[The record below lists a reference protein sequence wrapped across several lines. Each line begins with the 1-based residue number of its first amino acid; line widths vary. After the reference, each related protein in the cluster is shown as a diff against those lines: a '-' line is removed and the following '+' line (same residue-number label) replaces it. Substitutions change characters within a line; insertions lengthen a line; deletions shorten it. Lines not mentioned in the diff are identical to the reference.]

1 MSLLSEPD
9 AQTVEWTVR
18 DTSGQSSR
26 KEQPAWLL
34 AAPGAPEQ
42 AAGLPTSAQK
52 QGGSLTLPDA
62 FHWAFV
68 RTFRTSQCQ
77 NKRAQASQL

>member
-26 KEQPAWLL
+26 KEQPALLL

-42 AAGLPTSAQK
+42 A
-52 QGGSLTLPDA
+52 
-62 FHWAFV
+62 
-68 RTFRTSQCQ
+68 
-77 NKRAQASQL
+77 